1 MKTVS
6 AFSKTFSAPS
16 TPIAKIEIAV
26 DFDEL
31 RKYIKQEF
39 EKRFGEGIVV
49 EVEATKSSP
58 YEIGVAVYVKEK
70 KDGMWPLCI
79 EISDELGKQGI
90 QAGIYTELA
99 KEVLNEI

>member
-6 AFSKTFSAPS
+6 ADLIFST
-16 TPIAKIEIAV
+16 KIEV

-49 EVEATKSSP
+49 EVEATKSST

-70 KDGMWPLCI
+70 KEGMWPLCI

-90 QAGIYTELA
+90 QVGIYTELA
-99 KEVLNEI
+99 KEVLNEV